1 MAAKRA
7 TARKTAAKKSSAKKA
22 SSRKAAPRKAAAKKS
37 AAKRSAA
44 KKSTAKRST
53 AKRASAKKSSTKKSA
68 AKRSAAKRATKKSA
82 ARKSTAKR
90 ATAKKSSAKK
100 SAAKKSGAKK
110 SVAKKAVAKRSA
122 AAKKSLSR
130 SVTEG
135 ATGAS
140 ADGLELLISDHREVE
155 QLFSQFEAA
164 SPSSNIAQEIGE
176 KIIKELSV
184 HAVIE
189 EQVLYPAARKEIED
203 GEVDHAIDEHQ
214 EVKELLAKVDGKSVD
229 DDEVRATFQEI
240 KSNVEEHVQ
249 EEENEM
255 FPKLRDKMDQE
266 QLQKLG
272 EQMEKAKKGAP
283 THPHPNAPNTP
294 PGNVVAGVGASVVD
308 RIRDRVGG
316 RKK

>member
-7 TARKTAAKKSSAKKA
+7 TARKTAARKSSAKKA
-22 SSRKAAPRKAAAKKS
+22 SSRKAAPRKAAAKKT

-44 KKSTAKRST
+44 KKSAAKRST
-53 AKRASAKKSSTKKSA
+53 AKRSSAKKSA
-68 AKRSAAKRATKKSA
+68 AKRSAAKRTTKKSA
-82 ARKSTAKR
+82 ARKSAAKR
-90 ATAKKSSAKK
+90 SVAKK
-100 SAAKKSGAKK
+100 SAAKKSAAKK
-110 SVAKKAVAKRSA
+110 AVAKKAVAKRRG
-122 AAKKSLSR
+122 AAKKSIPR

-140 ADGLELLISDHREVE
+140 ADGLELLMSDHREVE

-184 HAVIE
+184 HAVVE
-189 EQVLYPAARKEIED
+189 EQVLYPAARKAIDE

-214 EVKELLAKVDGKSVD
+214 EVKELLAKVDGKSIED
-229 DDEVRATFQEI
+229 DDVRSTFQEI

-255 FPKLRDKMDQE
+255 FPKLRDELDQE
-266 QLQKLG
+266 ELQKLG
-272 EQMEKAKKGAP
+272 KQMERAKQMAP
-283 THPHPNAPNTP
+283 TRPHPNAPNTP

-308 RIRDRVGG
+308 RIRDKVGG
-316 RKK
+316 RKKS